1 MVTSMLT
8 GVLSTFGACQI
19 FFVIAVSL
27 LDARAARSTPAP
39 PMWLPKTLAASFRF
53 HRYPLMRQY
62 PATQPLVG
70 VPLPADARCPETAA
84 SGRRLAASARRPPA

>member
-8 GVLSTFGACQI
+8 GVVSTFGACQI
-19 FFVIAVSL
+19 FFVIVVSL
-27 LDARAARSTPAP
+27 LDARAAKSTPAP

-53 HRYPLMRQY
+53 HRYPLMRRY

-70 VPLPADARCPETAA
+70 VPLLGGARCPEMAA
-84 SGRRLAASARRPPA
+84 SGRQLAASACRLPA